1 MGLSSPSLI
10 CGLSYLPVLDV
21 AVVMALAQQYIPDAQ
36 LVEDI
41 GREAVINLPHA
52 ASEDGSLA
60 LFLNELDKRQGEF
73 GVVSYGLSDTTLEEV
88 RQF

>member
-1 MGLSSPSLI
+1 
-10 CGLSYLPVLDV
+10 
-21 AVVMALAQQYIPDAQ
+21 MALAQQYVSDAQ

-60 LFLNELDKRQGEF
+60 LFLNELDKRQSEF

-88 RQF
+88 RPF

>member
-1 MGLSSPSLI
+1 MSAL
-10 CGLSYLPVLDV
+10 V
-21 AVVMALAQQYIPDAQ
+21 ALAQQYIPDAQ

-41 GREAVINLPHA
+41 GREAVINLPHT

-60 LFLNELDKRQGEF
+60 IFLHELDKRQGEF

-88 RQF
+88 RYPLLKHFHYI

>member
-1 MGLSSPSLI
+1 
-10 CGLSYLPVLDV
+10 
-21 AVVMALAQQYIPDAQ
+21 MALAQQYVPDAQ
-36 LVEDI
+36 MVEDV

-52 ASEDGSLA
+52 ASEDGRLA

-88 RQF
+88 SQFRIASMLSSSPIYTYRKRI

>member
-1 MGLSSPSLI
+1 
-10 CGLSYLPVLDV
+10 
-21 AVVMALAQQYIPDAQ
+21 MALAQQYIPDAQ

-60 LFLNELDKRQGEF
+60 LFLNELDKRQADF

-88 RQF
+88 RPF

>member
-1 MGLSSPSLI
+1 MGLSCPSLI
-10 CGLSYLPVLDV
+10 CGLSYLSVLDV